1 MKQSLC
7 SILLLVVLALSSWLS
22 PGIILAQ
29 SETERPAGPP
39 VGERLVRE
47 GDFAVR
53 LAASLEIIDTDDEI
67 EAETNLGDVG
77 ITPRNGWI
85 ADYPVTPDILGEL
98 QGSVKKA
105 AEAGKLEMETDE
117 ALEIFE
123 ETKKEVGLNVKPR
136 TAKDKGGKIPGKA
149 PEYPDA
155 TVINNYYESEG
166 PPIVT
171 YYAPPPDYFYLYSW
185 VPYPFFSFGF
195 GFPGFFVLHD
205 FHRPFRVHN
214 RVRFI
219 SNHFND
225 VRRHRVYRV
234 DPGARFNG
242 RTYAGI
248 GVRSRTRSFIPTGVP
263 RGERRIFNRP
273 GSTSLPGRSYTP
285 AVPRSGGMRAPAGVG
300 GTSRMPSG
308 GGMAPAPSGGARVPG
323 GRTR

>member
-1 MKQSLC
+1 MKQSLGR
-7 SILLLVVLALSSWLS
+7 ILLIVAFSLWLS
-22 PGIILAQ
+22 PGIIHAQ
-29 SETERPAGPP
+29 TATEQSATPP
-39 VGERLVRE
+39 VGQQLVRE
-47 GDFAVR
+47 GDFALR
-53 LAASLEIIDTDDEI
+53 LAASLDIVETDDEV
-67 EAETNLGDVG
+67 EAETSLGDMG

-98 QGSVKKA
+98 QQSVKKA
-105 AEAGKLEMETDE
+105 AEAGNLEMETEE
-117 ALEIFE
+117 ALNIFE
-123 ETKKEVGLNVKPR
+123 ETKKEVGLNVKPQ
-136 TAKDKGGKIPGKA
+136 TAKKKGEKIPEKA

-155 TVINNYYESEG
+155 AEIDNYYESEG

-171 YYAPPPDYFYLYSW
+171 YYAPPPDYYYLYSW
-185 VPYPFFSFGF
+185 VPYPFFTFGF

-225 VRRHRVYRV
+225 PRRHRVYRV

-263 RGERRIFNRP
+263 SGERRIFNRP
-273 GSTSLPGRSYTP
+273 GSVPIPGRSYTP
-285 AVPRSGGMRAPAGVG
+285 AVPRGGGMRAPAGIG
-300 GTSRMPSG
+300 GTPRMPSG
-308 GGMAPAPSGGARVPG
+308 GGMAPAPSGGSRVPG

>member
-1 MKQSLC
+1 L
-7 SILLLVVLALSSWLS
+7 
-22 PGIILAQ
+22 GAQ
-29 SETERPAGPP
+29 P
-39 VGERLVRE
+39 VRE
-47 GDFAVR
+47 GDFAVQ
-53 LAASLEIIDTDDEI
+53 LAARLQVIDTEDEV
-67 EAETNLGDVG
+67 EAETSLGNAG

-98 QGSVKKA
+98 QQSVKKA
-105 AEAGKLEMETDE
+105 AEAGKLEIETDE
-117 ALEIFE
+117 ALNILEQ
-123 ETKKEVGLNVKPR
+123 TKKETGLNVKPH
-136 TAKDKGGKIPGKA
+136 TARNKGEKIPEKA

-195 GFPGFFVLHD
+195 GFPGFFILHD

-214 RVRFI
+214 RVHFI

-225 VRRHRVYRV
+225 VRRHRVFRV

-242 RTYAGI
+242 RTFAGI
-248 GVRSRTRSFIPTGVP
+248 GVQGRTRNFIPTGVP

-273 GSTSLPGRSYTP
+273 GPAPSSGRSFR
-285 AVPRSGGMRAPAGVG
+285 VPGAGGMGAPAGVRG
-300 GTSRMPSG
+300 APRMPSG
-308 GGMAPAPSGGARVPG
+308 GGMAPMPSGGGRASG